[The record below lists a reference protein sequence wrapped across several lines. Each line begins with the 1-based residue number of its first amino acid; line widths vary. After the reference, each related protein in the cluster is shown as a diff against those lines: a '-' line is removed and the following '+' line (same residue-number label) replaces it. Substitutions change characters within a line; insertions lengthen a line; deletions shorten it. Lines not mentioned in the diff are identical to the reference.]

1 MKDNKVMKYQLITQ
15 SFFPLYLILLIKC
28 CDQKAIDEGVIIVRA
43 LFDGDWLI
51 LIRMFSYADFGAVMI
66 SVLSFFMLI
75 LSGIAFFQFKDVQN
89 SGFKDYGDKVK
100 IEEELSDRGVGFF
113 MTYVFPL
120 LLDDLRSFRG
130 FLVFIL
136 VYFIIFLLLWRTN
149 LYYQNPILTIL
160 GYKTYKVCFVKYVD
174 EIERVDGEKGEY
186 IAISHSILNE
196 EKIIKYKEI
205 SNNVMLVYNK

>member
-1 MKDNKVMKYQLITQ
+1 MKNNKVMKFQLIIQ

-28 CDQKAIDEGVIIVRA
+28 CDKKVINEGTIIVRD
-43 LFDGDWLI
+43 LIERDWMV
-51 LIRMFSYADFGAVMI
+51 LIRMFSNEEFGALLI
-66 SVLSFFMLI
+66 SLLSLFMLV

-89 SGFKDYGDKVK
+89 SGFKDNGDKVR
-100 IEEELSDRGVGFF
+100 IEEELSDRGVVFF

-130 FLVFIL
+130 FLVFLL
-136 VYFIIFLLLWRTN
+136 VYIVIFLLLWRTN

-160 GYKTYKVCFVKYVD
+160 GYKTYKLYFVKYID
-174 EIERVDGEKGEY
+174 GRERVDADKGEY

-196 EKIIKYKEI
+196 KRIIKYKEV
-205 SNNVMLVYNK
+205 SDNVILAYNK

>member
-1 MKDNKVMKYQLITQ
+1 MKNNKVMKFQLIIQ

-28 CDQKAIDEGVIIVRA
+28 CDKKVINEGTIIVRD
-43 LFDGDWLI
+43 LIERDWMV
-51 LIRMFSYADFGAVMI
+51 LIRMFSNEEFGALLI
-66 SVLSFFMLI
+66 SLLSFFMLV

-89 SGFKDYGDKVK
+89 SGFKDNGDKVR
-100 IEEELSDRGVGFF
+100 IEEELSDRGVVFF

-130 FLVFIL
+130 FLVFLL
-136 VYFIIFLLLWRTN
+136 VYIVIFLLLWRTN

-160 GYKTYKVCFVKYVD
+160 GYKTYKLYFVKYID
-174 EIERVDGEKGEY
+174 GRERVDADKGEY

-196 EKIIKYKEI
+196 KRIIKYKEV
-205 SNNVMLVYNK
+205 SDNVILAYNK